1 MYKQIWKRQA
11 SLHVIGLSN
20 AIFFPKKL
28 VERIHLLPVPATGV
42 FFFNCEGVKYGF
54 FGNLE
59 VISKTAFSILL
70 ANVDVCD
77 KDTMKDWKIGEEH
90 GKCGA

>member
-1 MYKQIWKRQA
+1 M
-11 SLHVIGLSN
+11 
-20 AIFFPKKL
+20 
-28 VERIHLLPVPATGV
+28 PVPTTGT
-42 FFFNCEGVKYGF
+42 FLINCEGVKYGC

-59 VISKTAFSILL
+59 VISKTAFSIPL
-70 ANVDVCD
+70 ANVDACD